1 MERASV
7 AMDGDSRTAMD
18 GAKCPLEW
26 VPQALTE
33 QLHRILIRGNVQ
45 NCNMKG
51 STICL
56 TPYMHNF
63 PPTGAPPGA

>member
-26 VPQALTE
+26 ESQALAE
-33 QLHRILIRGNVQ
+33 QL
-45 NCNMKG
+45 
-51 STICL
+51 
-56 TPYMHNF
+56 PYNERYAKQSDK
-63 PPTGAPPGA
+63 PIINDGCSKSLK

>member
-26 VPQALTE
+26 VLQALTE
-33 QLHRILIRGNVQ
+33 GL
-45 NCNMKG
+45 
-51 STICL
+51 
-56 TPYMHNF
+56 
-63 PPTGAPPGA
+63 